1 MQNSKLALQKR
12 SFLRYKFYNS
22 LFGGVAMGTVFTVYG
37 QLNPSVFSI
46 GGILLALGLLF
57 VAKLYTKIIK
67 LEYFYKIT
75 MSVELVML
83 LLVCGFLLGGYDYA
97 TALFVYIGYQVT
109 FMFGSYLVRAETVFL
124 NRAKLLSFV
133 DVAKQKGYLG
143 GLLFA
148 YVFYQIL
155 EYLDIDSN
163 KDQVYSIHLFLLI
176 LQIFV
181 LFLVK
186 KSFKRR

>member
-1 MQNSKLALQKR
+1 
-12 SFLRYKFYNS
+12 
-22 LFGGVAMGTVFTVYG
+22 MGTVFTVYG

-67 LEYFYKIT
+67 LAYFYKIT
-75 MSVELVML
+75 MAVELIML
-83 LLVCGFLLGGYDYA
+83 LLVCGFLLGGYGYA
-97 TALFVYIGYQVT
+97 TALFVYVGYQVT

-124 NRAKLLSFV
+124 NRAKLLTFV

-148 YVFYQIL
+148 YLFYQTLAYYGI
-155 EYLDIDSN
+155 ESN
-163 KDQVYSIHLFLLI
+163 KDQVYNIHLFLLV
-176 LQIFV
+176 LQVFV
-181 LFLVK
+181 MFLVM
-186 KSFKRR
+186 KSFKRS